1 MHCQPLLCSLLALKI
16 KNTEL
21 PIESSAT
28 LIVDTLIIIEQ
39 SLISEIHHKLAVQ
52 YITQKRS
59 CQ

>member
-39 SLISEIHHKLAVQ
+39 SLISEIHHNLAVQ
-52 YITQKRS
+52 YITQ
-59 CQ
+59 